1 MNPSEWK
8 VSKIYAGGIT
18 LYQVYRIKDT
28 GQIDHS
34 GNREVYYTFENARA
48 AAICAADLN
57 TWED

>member
-1 MNPSEWK
+1 MQPSEWK
-8 VSKIYAGGIT
+8 VSKTYAGGIT

-34 GNREVYYTFENARA
+34 GNREVYDTFRDEQA

-57 TWED
+57 AWED